1 MIVEF
6 IGSTG
11 AGKTTLISAVQRR
24 LAQTAKVST
33 AYEVVATPLGLN
45 HVTHPTAQN
54 LIQEIAGLPFFIR
67 SLPRYN
73 GFLVFAL
80 EMLARHGKFTRYTI
94 SYLRCI
100 ERTLGV
106 NEIIRRGGKDSI
118 VLVDEGTMLSA
129 HSLFIYTDA
138 TYTSME
144 ISKFASLVPL
154 PDIIVYITA
163 PLEDLIR
170 RTLQRT
176 DPPREMESRNPAL
189 VENYVKRAVAMF
201 EQLVNV
207 ETIRS
212 HVLVVENPEAGEQG
226 FDNTIDSVI
235 EFIQHQMPV
244 GARTPRPDRR
254 PSLKPV
260 EKC

>member
-80 EMLARHGKFTRYTI
+80 EMLARRWQVYPLYDQLSDDALSVRWVSTKSSAEAGRTASFWWMRA
-94 SYLRCI
+94 RCFQH
-100 ERTLGV
+100 
-106 NEIIRRGGKDSI
+106 I
-118 VLVDEGTMLSA
+118 VCLSTPMRLTPPWR
-129 HSLFIYTDA
+129 S
-138 TYTSME
+138 
-144 ISKFASLVPL
+144 ASL
-154 PDIIVYITA
+154 
-163 PLEDLIR
+163 
-170 RTLQRT
+170 
-176 DPPREMESRNPAL
+176 PA
-189 VENYVKRAVAMF
+189 
-201 EQLVNV
+201 
-207 ETIRS
+207 
-212 HVLVVENPEAGEQG
+212 
-226 FDNTIDSVI
+226 
-235 EFIQHQMPV
+235 
-244 GARTPRPDRR
+244 
-254 PSLKPV
+254 
-260 EKC
+260 

>member
-1 MIVEF
+1 
-6 IGSTG
+6 
-11 AGKTTLISAVQRR
+11 
-24 LAQTAKVST
+24 
-33 AYEVVATPLGLN
+33 
-45 HVTHPTAQN
+45 
-54 LIQEIAGLPFFIR
+54 
-67 SLPRYN
+67 
-73 GFLVFAL
+73 
-80 EMLARHGKFTRYTI
+80 
-94 SYLRCI
+94 
-100 ERTLGV
+100 
-106 NEIIRRGGKDSI
+106 
-118 VLVDEGTMLSA
+118 
-129 HSLFIYTDA
+129 
-138 TYTSME
+138 
-144 ISKFASLVPL
+144 
-154 PDIIVYITA
+154 
-163 PLEDLIR
+163 
-170 RTLQRT
+170 
-176 DPPREMESRNPAL
+176 MESRNPAL